1 MAKVSKAN
9 RGKNRWIG
17 LHINQKPISRAVLED
32 NLGKIMG
39 NINWKLFDLID
50 HETHTLAILR
60 TPLEDSLEAKEK
72 INSTDGISTL
82 TTSGK
87 IRLVRQ
93 RLGIN
98 K

>member
-17 LHINQKPISRAVLED
+17 LRINQIPISRTILED

-50 HETHTLAILR
+50 REMHTLAILR
-60 TPLEDSLEAKEK
+60 APLEDSLEAKEK
-72 INSTDGISTL
+72 INSIDGISTL

-93 RLGIN
+93 RLGIH

>member
-17 LHINQKPISRAVLED
+17 LHIDQIPISRPILED
-32 NLGKIMG
+32 NIGKIMG

-50 HETHTLAILR
+50 HEMHTLAILR
-60 TPLEDSLEAKEK
+60 TPLEDCSEAKEK

-87 IRLVRQ
+87 ITLVRQ

>member
-17 LHINQKPISRAVLED
+17 LHIDQIPISRAILED
-32 NLGKIMG
+32 NIGKIMG
-39 NINWKLFDLID
+39 NINWKLFDVID
-50 HETHTLAILR
+50 NEMHTLAILR

-72 INSTDGISTL
+72 INSSDGISTL

>member
-1 MAKVSKAN
+1 MAKVSKAK

-17 LHINQKPISRAVLED
+17 LQISKKPVTRATLED
-32 NLGKIMG
+32 NLLKIMG
-39 NINWKLFDLID
+39 DINWKLFDLID
-50 HETHTLAILR
+50 DDMHTLAILR
-60 TPLEDSLEAKEK
+60 TSLEDSLEAKKK
-72 INSTDGISTL
+72 INSIDGISTL

-93 RLGIN
+93 RLGIH

>member
-1 MAKVSKAN
+1 MAKVSKAK

-17 LHINQKPISRAVLED
+17 LYVDQKPVTRTILED

-39 NINWKLFDLID
+39 DINWKLFDLID
-50 HETHTLAILR
+50 DEMHTLAILR
-60 TPLEDSLEAKEK
+60 TSLEDSSEAKKK
-72 INSTDGISTL
+72 INSINGISTI

-93 RLGIN
+93 RLGIH

>member
-1 MAKVSKAN
+1 MANISKAK

-17 LHINQKPISRAVLED
+17 LRIHQKPISRTILEV

-39 NINWKLFDLID
+39 DINWKLFDLID
-50 HETHTLAILR
+50 AEIHTLAVLR
-60 TPLEDSLEAKEK
+60 VSLEDSLEAKKK
-72 INSTDGISTL
+72 INSIDGISTL

-93 RLGIN
+93 RLGIH

>member
-1 MAKVSKAN
+1 MAKVSKAK

-17 LHINQKPISRAVLED
+17 LHISQKPVTRAVLEE
-32 NLGKIMG
+32 NLLRIMG
-39 NINWKLFDLID
+39 DVNWKLFDMID
-50 HETHTLAILR
+50 HEMHTLAILR
-60 TPLEDSLEAKEK
+60 ISLEDSLEVKKK
-72 INSTDGISTL
+72 INSIDGMSTL

-93 RLGIN
+93 RLGIH

>member
-50 HETHTLAILR
+50 HEMHTLAILR

-72 INSTDGISTL
+72 INSSDGISTL

>member
-1 MAKVSKAN
+1 MARVSKAN
-9 RGKNRWIG
+9 RGKIRWIG
-17 LHINQKPISRAVLED
+17 LHISQMPISRAILED

-39 NINWKLFDLID
+39 NINWKLFDFID
-50 HETHTLAILR
+50 HKKHTLAILR

-98 K
+98 N

>member
-17 LHINQKPISRAVLED
+17 LRINQIPISRTILED

-50 HETHTLAILR
+50 REMHTLAILR
-60 TPLEDSLEAKEK
+60 APLEDSLEAKEK
-72 INSTDGISTL
+72 INSADGITTL

>member
-1 MAKVSKAN
+1 MAKISKAK
-9 RGKNRWIG
+9 RGKYRWIG
-17 LHINQKPISRAVLED
+17 LHINQKPISRAILEG

-39 NINWKLFDLID
+39 DINWKLFDLID
-50 HETHTLAILR
+50 AEIHTLAVLR
-60 TPLEDSLEAKEK
+60 VSLEDSLEAKKK
-72 INSTDGISTL
+72 INSIDGISTL

-93 RLGIN
+93 RLGIH

>member
-1 MAKVSKAN
+1 MAKVSKAK

-17 LHINQKPISRAVLED
+17 LHISQKPVTRAVLEE
-32 NLGKIMG
+32 NLLRIMG
-39 NINWKLFDLID
+39 DVNWKLFDMID
-50 HETHTLAILR
+50 HEMHTLAILR
-60 TPLEDSLEAKEK
+60 ISLEDSLEVKKK
-72 INSTDGISTL
+72 INSIDGMSTL

-93 RLGIN
+93 RLSIH

>member
-50 HETHTLAILR
+50 HEMHTLAILR

-72 INSTDGISTL
+72 INSTDGIYTL